1 MKIHL
6 CYSVQD
12 INKRNK
18 IFVIVFKMVFKIQI
32 ITTLTRDLQKN
43 VYCVTKYIKNI
54 YARLQVSLIKI
65 QILNN
70 NSKISS

>member
-18 IFVIVFKMVFKIQI
+18 IFVIVFKMVFKIQN
-32 ITTLTRDLQKN
+32 ITTLTRDLQKMFI
-43 VYCVTKYIKNI
+43 V
-54 YARLQVSLIKI
+54 
-65 QILNN
+65 
-70 NSKISS
+70 

>member
-1 MKIHL
+1 MKINL

-32 ITTLTRDLQKN
+32 ITTLTRDLQKMFI
-43 VYCVTKYIKNI
+43 V
-54 YARLQVSLIKI
+54 
-65 QILNN
+65 
-70 NSKISS
+70 